1 MEETLTLHNKYCCE
15 ASVEIWFPD
24 SEGLRIIVEDTT
36 RFGRLCCAAVIDPGA
51 IPEIIGYLQRAWDE
65 YNRGDGNMPG

>member
-1 MEETLTLHNKYCCE
+1 MKEKLTLYNKYCCDTR
-15 ASVEIWFPD
+15 VEIGLPD
-24 SEGLRIIVEDTT
+24 SERLTVIVEDTYL
-36 RFGRLCCAAVIDPGA
+36 GGQCCTAEIDPGA